1 MQVKEHELNSLNNE
15 HRLLKED
22 FARQRKKNEEDR
34 INLEKIKNDLSLAK
48 SHIV

>member
-22 FARQRKKNEEDR
+22 FSRQRKKNEDER
-34 INLEKIKNDLSLAK
+34 INLEKVKNDLSLAK